1 MKACLL
7 FLAAFLTMSPA
18 VAAEQP
24 QCAPWADMKKAL
36 AEKFHEFQI
45 GGGLINEK
53 LLLAVFASAGGA
65 TWTTVGV
72 GSDGNACVFSVGTD
86 WFLNKPALPTPG
98 GRES

>member
-1 MKACLL
+1 MKL
-7 FLAAFLTMSPA
+7 
-18 VAAEQP
+18 
-24 QCAPWADMKKAL
+24 AL

-45 GGGLINEK
+45 AGGLINEK

-86 WFLNKPALPTPG
+86 WFLNKPAAPAAS